1 MSSPYLSVVIPVF
14 NEQENLRDLHKA
26 LAPVLK
32 NLGKPYEVIFVDDGS
47 TDQSLDIL
55 RELQSHDPH
64 MVVVEFSRNFGQH
77 AAIFAGFDHSQG
89 EIVVTLD
96 ADLQNPPE
104 AIPSLVH
111 TIESGYDVVG
121 GWREDRQDSFFR
133 KLASKI
139 VNKIISWSTGVKLK
153 DYGCMLRA
161 YRRSIV
167 QQICKCS
174 EISSFIPAL
183 ANTFARSIAEIQVPH
198 RDRTQGRSKYSLT
211 RLIRLNFDLMTGFSL
226 FPIQAI
232 STFGL
237 VTAIAG
243 GVFSVFLFIRRLIIG
258 PEAEGLFTLFAVLFA
273 FIGVQILALGIIGEY
288 VGRIYNEVR
297 KRPRFV
303 VRQVYATAGKRTGE
317 LVKETV

>member
-1 MSSPYLSVVIPVF
+1 MSGPYLSVVIPVF
-14 NEQENLRDLHKA
+14 NEQENLRA
-26 LAPVLK
+26 LQKELTPVLQGM
-32 NLGKPYEVIFVDDGS
+32 GKSYEVIYVDDGS
-47 TDQSLDIL
+47 VDQSLELL
-55 RELQSHDPH
+55 REFQSGDPH
-64 MVVVEFSRNFGQH
+64 IVVMEFSRNFGQH
-77 AAIFAGFDHSQG
+77 SAIFAGFDQSRG

-104 AIPSLVH
+104 AIPTLVH

-133 KLASKI
+133 KSASKI
-139 VNKIISWSTGVKLK
+139 VNKIISWSTGVKLR

-167 QQICKCS
+167 QQIGKCS

-198 RDRTQGRSKYSLT
+198 RDRTQGRSKYSLM

-237 VTAIAG
+237 VTAVG
-243 GVFSVFLFIRRLIIG
+243 GGAFSIFLFIRRLIVG
-258 PEAEGLFTLFAVLFA
+258 PEAEGLFTLFAILFA
-273 FIGVQILALGIIGEY
+273 FIGIMILALGIIGEY

-297 KRPRFV
+297 KRPRFI
-303 VRQVYATAGKRTGE
+303 VRNVYAKAAE
-317 LVKETV
+317 PPLVRSNA